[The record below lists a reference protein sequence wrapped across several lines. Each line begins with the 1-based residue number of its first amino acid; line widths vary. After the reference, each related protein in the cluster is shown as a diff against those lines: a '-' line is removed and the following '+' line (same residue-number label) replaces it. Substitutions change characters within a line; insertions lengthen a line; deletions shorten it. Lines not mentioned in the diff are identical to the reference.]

1 MSAIAMAAGFNERLP
16 FPIVNIGLLEGWLSI
31 GAGLTLVAAGA
42 RRRSMSGTA
51 LALTGVGLVLRG
63 ASRHYAVYAA
73 LNRRMPRPL
82 VGPVAV
88 DGDGAPYCATIRVR
102 RPPRDV
108 YRFWRRLENLPRVFS
123 RLESVTELDQS
134 TSRWVLRT
142 RAGELVEWDAVITD
156 DVPDRLIAWRSVN
169 DALVRTSGTITFA
182 RAPGGGTDVMLS
194 LRFLE
199 PVEGAPDALTRWL
212 GRVPLDQMRMDLKQ
226 LRIELEAGD
235 D

>member
-1 MSAIAMAAGFNERLP
+1 MSAIAVPADLNERPP
-16 FPIVNIGLLEGWLSI
+16 FPIVNVGPLERWLSI

-63 ASRHYAVYAA
+63 ASRHSAVAGPD
-73 LNRRMPRPL
+73 RRTPGPL
-82 VGPVAV
+82 VLPVPL
-88 DGDGAPYCATIRVR
+88 DGDGAPYCATIRIK

-108 YRFWRRLENLPRVFS
+108 YRFWRKLENLTRVFS

-134 TSRWVLRT
+134 RSRWVLRT

-156 DVPDRLIAWRSVN
+156 DVPDRLIAWRSVD
-169 DALVRTSGTITFA
+169 DAAVRTSGTVTFA
-182 RAPGGGTDVMLS
+182 RAPDGGTDVMLS

-199 PVEGAPDALTRWL
+199 SADGAPDALTRWL
-212 GRVPLDQMRMDLKQ
+212 GRVPLDQMQMDLKQ

>member
-1 MSAIAMAAGFNERLP
+1 MSATAVAAGLNERLP
-16 FPIVNIGLLEGWLSI
+16 IPSVNVGPLERWLSI

-42 RRRSMSGTA
+42 RRRSIPGTA

-63 ASRHYAVYAA
+63 ARRPSAVYAA
-73 LNRRMPRPL
+73 LDRRTARPV
-82 VGPVAV
+82 VGSGAV
-88 DGDGAPYCATIRVR
+88 DGDGAPYCATIRIK

-108 YRFWRRLENLPRVFS
+108 YRFWRKLENLTRVFS
-123 RLESVTELDQS
+123 RLESVTELDKS

-156 DVPDRLIAWRSVN
+156 DVPDRLIAWRSVE
-169 DALVRTSGTITFA
+169 DAAVRTSGTVTFA

-199 PVEGAPDALTRWL
+199 PVDGAPDALTRWL
-212 GRVPLDQMRMDLKQ
+212 GHTPLDQMRMDLKQ